1 MDTTTKPK
9 RPMTEWTKFCK
20 AYYDQNKA
28 KFNNSYKDM
37 LKSSELKE
45 AYTKS
50 KSTPVSGGMMKG
62 RKKQ

>member
-50 KSTPVSGGMMKG
+50 KSTPSGGGMKS
-62 RKKQ
+62 RKKK